1 MKTDLKLKTKTAF
14 SSFFQTEADVF
25 VFAPGRINIIGEH
38 LDYNHGFVLPAAIDR
53 YFCFAARKNNTQN
66 IRIFAVDLG
75 QDETIDSSEKVS
87 KTNRMWTNYLR
98 GVLFQIQEKGF
109 DVAGFDVAFS
119 STVPIGGGM
128 SSSAAMECGFAF
140 LCRHLF
146 QLPISDL
153 DIALMGQKAEHDFVG
168 VRCGIMDQYASVFGK
183 ADHALLLDCDA
194 LSHTYVNATLTEHIW
209 VLIDSRVKHTHLSS
223 GYNTRREEMNEGWQ
237 IIKQKFPNLTSF
249 RDLSI
254 TDFQT
259 VVEDMSPKVA
269 QRCLFVIQE
278 IERVSKAVVALQAHD
293 LTTVGTLLTATHKGL
308 SEQYEVSCEELDFL
322 VAAASQHPEVLGTR
336 MMGGGF
342 GGCTLNLI
350 EKSAAQRVVAEI
362 TNRFEKQYGHQA
374 EVYWVNISD
383 GIHVDN

>member
-14 SSFFQTEADVF
+14 SSYFQTEADVF

-53 YFCFAARKNNTQN
+53 YFCFAARRNNTAN
-66 IRIFAVDLG
+66 IRIFAVDLE
-75 QDETIDSSEKVS
+75 QNETIDISEKVF
-87 KTNRMWTNYLR
+87 KAKRLWTNYLR

-153 DIALMGQKAEHDFVG
+153 EIALMGQKAEHDFVG

-194 LSHTYVNATLTEHIW
+194 LAHTYVNATLTDHIW

-249 RDLSI
+249 RDLSK

-278 IERVSKAVVALQAHD
+278 IERVSKAVDALQKHD
-293 LTTVGTLLTATHKGL
+293 LVTLGALLTATHKGL

-322 VAAASQHPEVLGTR
+322 VSQALKHPEVLGTR

-350 EKSAAQRVVAEI
+350 EKSAAQSVVAEI
-362 TNRFEKQYGHQA
+362 TNSFEKQYGHKA

-383 GIHVDN
+383 GIHVEN